1 MIGNPPNNNQ
11 VTNNLVT
18 QAEKPLTAREKNE
31 ALHGEWGSARTGISL
46 VALSGV
52 LARCDHQ
59 ISQWKSGR
67 QSTKQLGRVVHN
79 QQVVFADP
87 KTEWRQLRDGP
98 AKHGD

>member
-18 QAEKPLTAREKNE
+18 QAEKPLTAREKNK

-59 ISQWKSGR
+59 HAPPM
-67 QSTKQLGRVVHN
+67 LAPPAEN
-79 QQVVFADP
+79 
-87 KTEWRQLRDGP
+87 EWSHLHIRTGKLATATDWHFI
-98 AKHGD
+98 ALLLVS